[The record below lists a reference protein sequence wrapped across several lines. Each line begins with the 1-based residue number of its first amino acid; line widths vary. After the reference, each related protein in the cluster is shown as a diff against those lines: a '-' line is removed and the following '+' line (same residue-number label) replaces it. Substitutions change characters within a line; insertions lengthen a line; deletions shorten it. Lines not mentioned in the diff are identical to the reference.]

1 MPLRTG
7 KSSADKIPT
16 QIGFPYDLDK
26 FLPGMG
32 LFILLLAHF
41 FQEQV
46 RFPVVMHCLIAPPMM
61 PNAEVDLKAV
71 DFAVPSICSSEKD
84 VVVFHVFVTV
94 VPV

>member
-1 MPLRTG
+1 M
-7 KSSADKIPT
+7 
-16 QIGFPYDLDK
+16 DK

-46 RFPVVMHCLIAPPMM
+46 CFPVVVYRFITLPVVSQT
-61 PNAEVDLKAV
+61 EVDLKAV

>member
-46 RFPVVMHCLIAPPMM
+46 RFPVVVYRFITLPVVSQTEIH
-61 PNAEVDLKAV
+61 LKAV
-71 DFAVPSICSSEKD
+71 FLT
-84 VVVFHVFVTV
+84 VFSV
-94 VPV
+94 